1 MGEYQEKARALR
13 PIIEKAVATG
23 ELTDDQREA
32 ATNLFPAWDSSGH
45 AYMINDYV
53 QHEGLL
59 YRCVQSHTSQ
69 VGWGPTAAA
78 SLWSRAG
85 NPTEEWPEWIQPTG
99 AHDAYA
105 QGDKVSHNGK
115 HWVSNVD
122 GNVWQPPTQW
132 TEAE

>member
-32 ATNLFPAWDSSGH
+32 ATNLFPAWDSAGH
-45 AYMINDYV
+45 VYVINDYV

-69 VGWGPTAAA
+69 VGWGPTMAS

-99 AHDAYA
+99 AHDAYV
-105 QGDKVSHNGK
+105 QGDKVSHNDK
-115 HWVSNVD
+115 HWISNVD
-122 GNVWQPPTQW
+122 GNVWEPPTQW